1 LFVLRRIPA
10 RVFGIWLSLEPAV
23 AAPVGLA
30 LLSEALAAREWAAI
44 VCVMAGCAGAA
55 RGAAEPGPAAEG
67 VSPPPP

>member
-1 LFVLRRIPA
+1 VLRRIPA

-44 VCVMAGCAGAA
+44 VCVMACAGAA

-67 VSPPPP
+67 ATPLPPP